1 MYVAPMTFG
10 LLLILLAPPSVSSI
24 FSDGNDDDSY
34 HLSRD
39 FEGAL
44 PPPPQGALQHGV
56 PLLPPLVRIV
66 PPDRVRVLLL
76 QLERDPG
83 IVHLR
88 QQFKS
93 TVRKIEE
100 LDV

>member
-1 MYVAPMTFG
+1 MAGG
-10 LLLILLAPPSVSSI
+10 LRRVFVSHQQKKSK
-24 FSDGNDDDSY
+24 SPKAY
-34 HLSRD
+34 HLPRN
-39 FEGAL
+39 FESAL

-83 IVHLR
+83 VVHLQ

-93 TVRKIEE
+93 AVSKIEG
-100 LDV
+100 L